1 MQTSC
6 LKHVHDAITSID
18 WIPCQLWKTWR
29 GRQPKMQL
37 PSGKPVCLR
46 SSSLFSVCQDVSEC
60 QEVNT
65 PPWAWTT
72 TIMLFTRHSF
82 SRTRGMHLWENVHL
96 HDFCLF
102 RTLVA
107 KTSQDHWSCLEK
119 TAYRAS
125 YSTRVL
131 QLESLPLIT
140 QDFLPVSLFTLNLFY
155 LLWPSRFYFVFFS
168 WRVMSCN
175 RSQNMQR
182 LKSISNHL
190 SVLCII

>member
-1 MQTSC
+1 MLEIIFPFQCMSRRIRVSRSKHTS
-6 LKHVHDAITSID
+6 LSLNNNNHVIHET
-18 WIPCQLWKTWR
+18 
-29 GRQPKMQL
+29 
-37 PSGKPVCLR
+37 
-46 SSSLFSVCQDVSEC
+46 LFFKDS
-60 QEVNT
+60 
-65 PPWAWTT
+65 
-72 TIMLFTRHSF
+72 
-82 SRTRGMHLWENVHL
+82 RGMRLWENVHL

-119 TAYRAS
+119 TAYRAL